1 MEPDLSLEGKV
12 AIVTGAAR
20 GIGEEIA
27 RTFAAHGAS
36 IALVDSLEK
45 EGVETVRELG
55 AAAMFLACDVSDPDE
70 VCSMVEAVVEK
81 HGRLDI
87 LVNAAVAGPAAGS
100 PSDEE
105 RASCDVYPDE
115 VFARAITVGVNGAF
129 FCAKYAAQRM
139 LAQGAGGPG
148 AGAIITVVLT
158 AGAALGQEAA
168 AAAATRLVEA
178 MALELGPRGLR
189 VNAVSAGE
197 SCSPVDVA
205 HAALFL
211 ASDMSSRVNG
221 HTLAVEGGAGTL
233 RTPR

>member
-36 IALVDSLEK
+36 IVVVDSLEK

-55 AAAMFLACDVSDPDE
+55 GAAMFLACDVSDPDE

-139 LAQGAGGPG
+139 LAQGAGGQG
-148 AGAIITVVLT
+148 AGAIITVVRA
-158 AGAALGQEAA
+158 AGAAVGQAA
-168 AAAATRLVEA
+168 
-178 MALELGPRGLR
+178 
-189 VNAVSAGE
+189 
-197 SCSPVDVA
+197 
-205 HAALFL
+205 
-211 ASDMSSRVNG
+211 
-221 HTLAVEGGAGTL
+221 
-233 RTPR
+233 

>member
-55 AAAMFLACDVSDPDE
+55 AGAMFLACDVSDPDE

-87 LVNAAVAGPAAGS
+87 LVNAAAAGP

-105 RASCDVYPDE
+105 RVTSDAYPDE
-115 VFARAITVGVNGAF
+115 LFARAITVGVNGAF
-129 FCAKYAAQRM
+129 YCAKYAAQRM
-139 LAQGAGGPG
+139 LAQGAGAPG
-148 AGAIITVVLT
+148 AGAIITVVR
-158 AGAALGQEAA
+158 AGGAAVGQAAA

-221 HTLAVEGGAGTL
+221 HTLAVEGGEGTL

>member
-1 MEPDLSLEGKV
+1 MEPDLSLEGKI

-36 IALVDSLEK
+36 IVVVDSLEK
-45 EGVETVRELG
+45 EGAETVRELG
-55 AAAMFLACDVSDPDE
+55 AGATFLACDVSDPDA
-70 VCSMVEAVVEK
+70 VCSMVEAVVER

-87 LVNAAVAGPAAGS
+87 LVSAAGAGPSAGP

-105 RASCDVYPDE
+105 RATSDAYPDE
-115 VFARAITVGVNGAF
+115 LFARAIAVGANGAF
-129 FCAKYAAQRM
+129 YCAKYAAQRM
-139 LAQGAGGPG
+139 IAQGAGAQG
-148 AGAIITVVLT
+148 AGSIITVVRA
-158 AGAALGQEAA
+158 AGAALGQAA
-168 AAAATRLVEA
+168 AAAAAVRLTEA
-178 MALELGPRGLR
+178 MALELGARGLR
-189 VNAVSAGE
+189 VNAVSAGA
-197 SCSPVDVA
+197 SCTPVDVA

-221 HTLAVEGGAGTL
+221 HTLAVEGGAGAL